1 MLTSH
6 SLIAQSDTIIVKV
19 GDQQKKYTLHTKL
32 LAYHSGYFHGALS
45 GNFKETED
53 GIIVLSDVDT
63 DAFDVFVDWVYEK
76 KLPECVHAISPKDS
90 PVVSIRSRAYVLA
103 DRLLVLDLKKELM
116 DVDFDR
122 FQGYRNTPGFIR
134 IIYLFKNHPESD
146 PMLQLVVDSFCINE
160 AIRKMK
166 PSSTNLAPELPH
178 PFLVCVL
185 LKLNEIS
192 KMGENEKKLKREDYE
207 IKK

>member
-1 MLTSH
+1 L
-6 SLIAQSDTIIVKV
+6 
-19 GDQQKKYTLHTKL
+19 
-32 LAYHSGYFHGALS
+32 GYFHGALS
-45 GNFKETED
+45 GNFKETEY

-63 DAFDVFVDWVYEK
+63 HAFDVFVDWVYEK
-76 KLPECVHAISPKDS
+76 ELPECVHAISPKDS